1 MKKIIGELKMKKI
14 IIEKRDAEN
23 GLFWVKTMLNGRYLG
38 GAFKDLE
45 EVEDMIK
52 CPECNTVDKR

>member
-1 MKKIIGELKMKKI
+1 MKKI